1 MRLFAAAFLVS
12 SLAGLA
18 AASAQVTPQPPTP
31 PAPPAPSAVVLEA
44 PSYSRYEAARE
55 VQLRDVAA
63 FVRVRPETRRDVSVA
78 IINQGPLAPPRLRV
92 SGDRLVIDG
101 GLRRQI
107 GACSVS
113 GADGFTVR
121 TRRGQ
126 TLSTAEIPIIELRVP
141 RDVVLSVNGA
151 ARLRVGPSDRA
162 EIQFSGCGDADIERV
177 AGAVDISLSGTP
189 DLRLYDAGEV
199 TAAVAGQGDVVLG
212 VARRGLTLSIAGS
225 GDFIA
230 SRVDGPTSIA
240 IQGAGDVLIREGRAS
255 AMSVAIAGAGDVT
268 HNGSAER
275 LDVTIFG
282 AGDVHV
288 REVTGE
294 VNRRILGGGEV
305 IIGR

>member
-1 MRLFAAAFLVS
+1 MRLFAAAFFV
-12 SLAGLA
+12 ANLA
-18 AASAQVTPQPPTP
+18 AGGAAFGQAPTAP
-31 PAPPAPSAVVLEA
+31 PAPPAPPSGVVLQA

-55 VQLRDVAA
+55 VQLRDVIA
-63 FVRVRPETRRDVSVA
+63 FVRVRPEARGDVSVA
-78 IINQGPLAPPRLRV
+78 VINHGPLAAPRVRLA
-92 SGDRLVIDG
+92 GDRLVIDG

-107 GACSVS
+107 ASCDVS
-113 GADGFTVR
+113 GAEGFTVR

-126 TLSTAEIPIIELRVP
+126 TLTTAQIPIIELRVP
-141 RDVVLSVNGA
+141 REVVLAANGA
-151 ARLRVGPSDRA
+151 VRLHVGPSDRA
-162 EIQFSGCGDADIERV
+162 EIQLGGCGDADVERV
-177 AGAVDISLSGTP
+177 SGAVDISLSGTP

-212 VARRGLTLSIAGS
+212 VARRGLTLSIAGT
-225 GDFIA
+225 GDVVA

-240 IQGAGDVLIREGRAS
+240 IQGAGDVLIRDGRAS

-294 VNRRILGGGEV
+294 VSRRIFGGGEV
-305 IIGR
+305 TIGR